1 VACCFSNFTQHFARG
16 QDFTYDQTNLGR
28 YYRDYVALMA
38 YFGRALPGR
47 IHLVLYEDMVADPET
62 ELRKIL
68 DYLELPFEE
77 QCLSFHKSDRY
88 VRTASSDQVREP
100 IFKSAVEHWKH
111 YAQWLEPLK
120 AALGPVLDFYP
131 AVPPL

>member
-1 VACCFSNFTQHFARG
+1 
-16 QDFTYDQTNLGR
+16 
-28 YYRDYVALMA
+28 
-38 YFGRALPGR
+38 
-47 IHLVLYEDMVADPET
+47 MVADPEK

-68 DYLELPFEE
+68 DYLEVPFEE
-77 QCLSFHKSDRY
+77 QCLSFHTSERY

-111 YAQWLEPLK
+111 YEEWLDPLK